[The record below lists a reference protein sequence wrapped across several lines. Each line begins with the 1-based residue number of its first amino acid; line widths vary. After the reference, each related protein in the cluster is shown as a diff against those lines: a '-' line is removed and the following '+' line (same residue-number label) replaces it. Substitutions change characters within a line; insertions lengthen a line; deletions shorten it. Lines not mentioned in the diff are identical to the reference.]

1 MAWLGK
7 GAAGYCGLRV
17 LRVKEECEK
26 RQRDQADQGEQGAQR
41 ATGPPSEPVPSVGVR
56 GDGDRIQRVTGIG
69 QIMMRILHMQ
79 GAAHLDGIP

>member
-1 MAWLGK
+1 MRPFIDFRLAGSAAMAWLGK

-41 ATGPPSEPVPSVGVR
+41 ATGPPSVPDSCAQLSGVVPVVQWHTAPS
-56 GDGDRIQRVTGIG
+56 
-69 QIMMRILHMQ
+69 
-79 GAAHLDGIP
+79 P